1 MYGHN
6 CYIKYVK
13 LNLPNKRQNK
23 QNNYVPSPPPQKK
36 VGAYSNLFFSA
47 PDCVSDSLQIIN
59 QESIR
64 GLIGIGHWCP

>member
-1 MYGHN
+1 MYH
-6 CYIKYVK
+6 
-13 LNLPNKRQNK
+13 
-23 QNNYVPSPPPQKK
+23 PPPPKK
-36 VGAYSNLFFSA
+36 KGGANTTPFFSA